1 MPERT
6 AGRPGSRSGGVGQEA
21 AGEPIE
27 RLLLRLRTLEDQVQS
42 LRFSRRVLMDLL
54 VAMDRERRAGGSR
67 LETENQRL
75 RQDNRRMARLLQVR
89 GGGSGGGGSGG
100 GDGLTDP

>member
-1 MPERT
+1 MPEDP
-6 AGRPGSRSGGVGQEA
+6 AGRPSSRSGGPRQG
-21 AGEPIE
+21 AGDEPLE

-54 VAMDRERRAGGSR
+54 VTMDRENRSVGSR
-67 LETENQRL
+67 LEAENQRL

-89 GGGSGGGGSGG
+89 GGGAGGGR
-100 GDGLTDP
+100 